1 MTQWGRPPHS
11 PWRLYP
17 PRDPIRAEGY
27 WSDHGIRKS
36 WILYTPVSR
45 VGLIDEHVD
54 TTYGYDYLGQ
64 DAKALADLIAGKGE
78 FAKKF
83 AAAKRP
89 LIIVGSAIGE
99 YADGP
104 AVYNALAKFVENNC
118 LLHIPVI
125 QGRLTGTRCSVRH
138 RLHPVYYSILL
149 FTWLIISVTPARLQ
163 MAENSL
169 IPVIVS

>member
-1 MTQWGRPPHS
+1 MLFSAAILAPCSSSRRVTSTDPFSRKRIIRVVTPERRMKQWGRPPHS

-17 PRDPIRAEGY
+17 HRDPIRAKGY

-64 DAKALADLIAGKGE
+64 DAKALADFIAGKGE

-83 AAAKRP
+83 AAAKTP
-89 LIIVGSAIGE
+89 LDYCGKCDRRT
-99 YADGP
+99 Y
-104 AVYNALAKFVENNC
+104 
-118 LLHIPVI
+118 
-125 QGRLTGTRCSVRH
+125 RWTCS
-138 RLHPVYYSILL
+138 L
-149 FTWLIISVTPARLQ
+149 
-163 MAENSL
+163 
-169 IPVIVS
+169 